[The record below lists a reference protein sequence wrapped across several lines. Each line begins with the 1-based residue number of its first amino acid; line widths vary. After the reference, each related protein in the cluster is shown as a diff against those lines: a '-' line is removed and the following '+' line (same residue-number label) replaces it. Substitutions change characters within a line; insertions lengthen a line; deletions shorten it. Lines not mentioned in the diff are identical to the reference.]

1 MDRQVDTDELERE
14 LRATLAARREV
25 GPTYDDHLIEA
36 FMQKLNQQ
44 LMLASSHQPEQRQ
57 MPAQEERRQRGAA
70 LSLLALSILA
80 SIGFFFT
87 VAGIIGAA
95 LALQAAKGQ
104 AEALAGGSLGLVGAI
119 GALLACVAI
128 FVICIVTLAGSAR
141 RGRWRRQARR
151 SGSTAD
157 GY

>member
-44 LMLASSHQPEQRQ
+44 LVVASSHQPEQQ
-57 MPAQEERRQRGAA
+57 EMPAQEERRGRGAA
-70 LSLLALSILA
+70 ISLLTMSILA
-80 SIGFFFT
+80 SVGFLFT
-87 VAGIIGAA
+87 VAGIIGAT

-104 AEALAGGSLGLVGAI
+104 AEALAGGGLGLVGSI

-128 FVICIVTLAGSAR
+128 FVICIVTLAVSAR
-141 RGRWRRQARR
+141 RGRWRMRARR
-151 SGSTAD
+151 
-157 GY
+157 

>member
-14 LRATLAARREV
+14 LRATLAAHREV
-25 GPTYDDHLIEA
+25 GPNYDDPLIEA

-44 LMLASSHQPEQRQ
+44 LVMATSHQPEHQQ
-57 MPAQEERRQRGAA
+57 MPAHEEGRRRGAA
-70 LSLLALSILA
+70 ISLLTMSILA
-80 SIGFFFT
+80 SIGFLFT

-104 AEALAGGSLGLVGAI
+104 AEALAGGGLGLVGAI

-128 FVICIVTLAGSAR
+128 FVICMVTLAA
-141 RGRWRRQARR
+141 
-151 SGSTAD
+151 
-157 GY
+157 

>member
-14 LRATLAARREV
+14 LRATLAAHREV
-25 GPTYDDHLIEA
+25 GPDYDDQLIEA

-44 LMLASSHQPEQRQ
+44 LVIASSHQPEQL
-57 MPAQEERRQRGAA
+57 MPAQEERRRRGVA
-70 LSLLALSILA
+70 LSLLAMSVLA
-80 SIGFFFT
+80 SVGFLFT

-104 AEALAGGSLGLVGAI
+104 VEALAGGGLGLVGSI

-128 FVICIVTLAGSAR
+128 FVICIVTLAVSAR
-141 RGRWRRQARR
+141 RGHWRMRARR
-151 SGSTAD
+151 YVRTA
-157 GY
+157 GG